1 MDETRAAETTKDVAE
16 TGQVSQ
22 DAAEVYEELFV
33 PALFEPWA
41 KRVAKAAGVG
51 PGQDVLDVG
60 CGTGVLTR
68 EAARRAW
75 PGASVTGLDLNPG
88 MLAVARRKEPKITW
102 KEGRAEEL
110 PFPDE
115 AFDAVVC
122 QFSLMFF
129 EHRTQAIEEM
139 WRVLRPG
146 GRLAVAVWDSLEHA
160 PGYQELAR
168 FLEETLG
175 EEAAQGLRVSF
186 GLGDEAGLTDLFDQ
200 AGIPDAQLATLDGR
214 ARFPSLEAFFR
225 AEVKGWT
232 LADEVSEERYQELLA
247 QAGQRLARFVEED
260 GTVGFPLPAHI
271 VTADK
276 A

>member
-1 MDETRAAETTKDVAE
+1 MAQDDAAE

-41 KRVAKAAGVG
+41 KRVAKAAGIA
-51 PGQDVLDVG
+51 PGHDVLDVG

-75 PGASVTGLDLNPG
+75 PGGSVMGLDLNPG
-88 MLAVARRKEPKITW
+88 MLAVARSKEPKITW

-115 AFDAVVC
+115 TFDAVVS

-129 EHRTQAIEEM
+129 EHRPQAIEEM
-139 WRVLRPG
+139 WRVLRPRG
-146 GRLAVAVWDSLEHA
+146 EVAVAVWDSLDRS
-160 PGYQELAR
+160 PGYHELAG

-175 EEAAQGLRVSF
+175 EEAAEGLRVSF
-186 GLGDEAGLTDLFDQ
+186 GLGDQETLIDLFIQ
-200 AGIPDAQLATLDGR
+200 AGIADADLTTLDGR
-214 ARFPSLEAFFR
+214 ARFPSLEAFLR

-232 LADEVSEERYQELLA
+232 LADEVSEERYQELLG
-247 QAGQRLARFVEED
+247 QAGKRLERFVQDD
-260 GTVGFPLPAHI
+260 GTVVFPLPAHV
-271 VTADK
+271 VTATK
-276 A
+276 G